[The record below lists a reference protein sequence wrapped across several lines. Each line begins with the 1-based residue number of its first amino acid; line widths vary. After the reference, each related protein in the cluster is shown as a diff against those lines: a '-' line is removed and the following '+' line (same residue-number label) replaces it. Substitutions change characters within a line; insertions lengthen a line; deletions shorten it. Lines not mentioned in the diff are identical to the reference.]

1 MILKVYGIKN
11 CDTMK
16 KTFSFLEGRGI
27 SFEFIDYKKQ
37 APSVELLLEF
47 LTKTTLESLINRQ
60 GTTYK
65 KLDEEQ
71 KEALKSKSTAFPILM
86 AQSSMLKRPLI
97 VYPDVSLT
105 LGFVEEYISAK
116 LA

>member
-16 KTFSFLEGRGI
+16 KTFAFLEGRGI

-37 APSVELLLEF
+37 VPSVELLQEF
-47 LTKTTLESLINRQ
+47 LTKTTLESLINKQ

-65 KLDEEQ
+65 KLDEDQ
-71 KEALKSKSTAFPILM
+71 KEVLKSKSTALPILI
-86 AQSSMLKRPLI
+86 AQPSMLKRPLI
-97 VYPDVSLT
+97 SYPDGSLT
-105 LGFVEEYISAK
+105 LGFVVEQISAK

>member
-16 KTFSFLEGRGI
+16 KTFSFLDWRGI

-37 APSVELLLEF
+37 APSVELLQEF

-71 KEALKSKSTAFPILM
+71 KEALKSKSTALPILM

-97 VYPDVSLT
+97 VYPDGSLT
-105 LGFVEEYISAK
+105 LGFVEEQISAK